1 MGVSRDRVVRMRAI
15 GQHLAESS
23 YDIVCLQEVWCP
35 EDYITIC
42 GLTRDVLPYNHFFD
56 HGIIGSGTCV
66 LSKAQ
71 ILDSAFHEFSQNG
84 YPHKILHG
92 DWFAGKGIGI
102 CNIDY
107 KGLNI
112 NVFVSH
118 FHAEYDRT
126 KDIYVGHRV
135 MQALEAAQWIK
146 LTSSGADLTIYA
158 GDFNTEPTDVPY
170 WLLRTVAQLQD
181 CWSECHQDD
190 AHGLTCDASFNT
202 YSGSNS
208 VGKRIDYIMYRPG
221 TSLINTRVS
230 CQSCHLPLNRRIP
243 ESLAARIGR
252 EVSYSDHEAVTS
264 VIRVEKNA
272 GAGDFSWSHMCRT
285 LVTKRDETV
294 TVAMDLINNAIV
306 GTSRDQ
312 KLYSLLLVVALL
324 LFMCTFTQLLYSGIL
339 LECAMFLVR
348 LVLSLTAVYA
358 LCMATIFNRR
368 ERNALSATKSTLQ
381 LLKSQQCK
389 YGSM

>member
-1 MGVSRDRVVRMRAI
+1 M
-15 GQHLAESS
+15 SS
-23 YDIVCLQEVWCP
+23 
-35 EDYITIC
+35 
-42 GLTRDVLPYNHFFD
+42 
-56 HGIIGSGTCV
+56 
-66 LSKAQ
+66 
-71 ILDSAFHEFSQNG
+71 
-84 YPHKILHG
+84 
-92 DWFAGKGIGI
+92 
-102 CNIDY
+102 
-107 KGLNI
+107 
-112 NVFVSH
+112 
-118 FHAEYDRT
+118 
-126 KDIYVGHRV
+126 
-135 MQALEAAQWIK
+135 
-146 LTSSGADLTIYA
+146 
-158 GDFNTEPTDVPY
+158 
-170 WLLRTVAQLQD
+170 
-181 CWSECHQDD
+181 
-190 AHGLTCDASFNT
+190 
-202 YSGSNS
+202 
-208 VGKRIDYIMYRPG
+208 G

-358 LCMATIFNRR
+358 LCMATIFNR
-368 ERNALSATKSTLQ
+368 
-381 LLKSQQCK
+381 
-389 YGSM
+389 